1 MTPDL
6 SKVKGIIFD
15 MDGVLFSSGDCHE
28 EAFRQTFESAGIKNF
43 SYKEIAGMRTDEAI
57 KKVFVDCGRTLRE
70 SEIEALVVSKQKK
83 VRELLAEKGSIM
95 EGCVSVINALQ
106 GKYRLLLASSASR
119 GTIDIFFRKSGLKSS
134 FEVSL
139 DGASVERAKPEPDI
153 YLLALRKLHLEPD
166 QCVVIE
172 DSINGMRAAMVAC
185 IPVIAFVGSGECSVL
200 SLLSPF
206 RPVAVI
212 SKLADIQQ
220 YL

>member
-70 SEIEALVVSKQKK
+70 SEVEALVASKQKK

-95 EGCVSVINALQ
+95 DGCVSVINALQ
-106 GKYRLLLASSASR
+106 GKYRILLASSASR

-139 DGASVERAKPEPDI
+139 DGASVDRAKPAPDI
-153 YLLALRKLHLEPD
+153 YLLALRILHLEPD

-172 DSINGMRAAMVAC
+172 DSINGMRAAMVAG
-185 IPVIAFVGSGECSVL
+185 IPVIAFVRSGECSMF